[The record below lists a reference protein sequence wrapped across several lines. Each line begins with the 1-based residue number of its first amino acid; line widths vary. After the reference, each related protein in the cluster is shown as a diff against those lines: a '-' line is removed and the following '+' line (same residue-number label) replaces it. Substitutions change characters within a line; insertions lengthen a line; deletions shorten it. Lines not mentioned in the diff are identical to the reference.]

1 MLHGDFVRLRID
13 AASPSVDL
21 HMALCEQ
28 ESADAQRYIFGRSP
42 SRSPTPTDS
51 VQPEEEEYP
60 SEEEAAS
67 ASLLQLHAAMT
78 STILSGD
85 SEDKVGLRTNERLI
99 KLGGRAV
106 LQDITDV
113 ARGPTESGKP
123 PVKGL
128 VSDGHAEGPDVTT
141 LRPPPHVF
149 DRWCGDAVVGGTSEL
164 HCLRHPPPVPI
175 ELARAVEL
183 TPPPKRIPIEL
194 AGALE
199 PAPPHKQTSD
209 GLDFRPAANFLELLD
224 SHLLLTSFDFTTP
237 LGWHHTSY
245 DWLGYPWWEVDEPLQ
260 EVHIYIDGSSREV
273 TGKPIMLRT
282 LHFGTPT
289 SFSQQRIRAPLGF
302 GLPLRFYG
310 CGRQSVCTVH
320 GSHPC
325 GMCTRNKVHDT
336 AMRHGLQHH
345 HPWTTC

>member
-1 MLHGDFVRLRID
+1 MLSLVAAVSLCEVPGMTCELSINRHIWPEEDTANRHVLHGDFVRLRID

-85 SEDKVGLRTNERLI
+85 SEDKVGLRTNERPI

-106 LQDITDV
+106 LQDITNV

-128 VSDGHAEGPDVTT
+128 VSDGHAEGA
-141 LRPPPHVF
+141 
-149 DRWCGDAVVGGTSEL
+149 GVGML
-164 HCLRHPPPVPI
+164 LWV
-175 ELARAVEL
+175 
-183 TPPPKRIPIEL
+183 
-194 AGALE
+194 
-199 PAPPHKQTSD
+199 APPSCTASVIPHPFP
-209 GLDFRPAANFLELLD
+209 LNWHELL
-224 SHLLLTSFDFTTP
+224 
-237 LGWHHTSY
+237 
-245 DWLGYPWWEVDEPLQ
+245 
-260 EVHIYIDGSSREV
+260 
-273 TGKPIMLRT
+273 
-282 LHFGTPT
+282 
-289 SFSQQRIRAPLGF
+289 
-302 GLPLRFYG
+302 
-310 CGRQSVCTVH
+310 
-320 GSHPC
+320 
-325 GMCTRNKVHDT
+325 N
-336 AMRHGLQHH
+336 
-345 HPWTTC
+345 

>member
-1 MLHGDFVRLRID
+1 MTCELSINRHIWPEEDTANRHVLHGDFVRLRID

-85 SEDKVGLRTNERLI
+85 SEDKVGLRTNERPI

-106 LQDITDV
+106 LQDITNV

-128 VSDGHAEGPDVTT
+128 VSDGHAEGA
-141 LRPPPHVF
+141 
-149 DRWCGDAVVGGTSEL
+149 GVGML
-164 HCLRHPPPVPI
+164 LWV
-175 ELARAVEL
+175 
-183 TPPPKRIPIEL
+183 
-194 AGALE
+194 
-199 PAPPHKQTSD
+199 APPSCTASVIPHPFP
-209 GLDFRPAANFLELLD
+209 LNWHELL
-224 SHLLLTSFDFTTP
+224 
-237 LGWHHTSY
+237 
-245 DWLGYPWWEVDEPLQ
+245 
-260 EVHIYIDGSSREV
+260 
-273 TGKPIMLRT
+273 
-282 LHFGTPT
+282 
-289 SFSQQRIRAPLGF
+289 
-302 GLPLRFYG
+302 
-310 CGRQSVCTVH
+310 
-320 GSHPC
+320 
-325 GMCTRNKVHDT
+325 N
-336 AMRHGLQHH
+336 
-345 HPWTTC
+345 